1 MPEKILDLRV
11 KGLTVRLIVLAD
23 RKTHRPKQVT
33 IQRAWHRDEVIKID
47 RRSELKGL
55 WQNGVWDLEQV
66 YDLVQPCDALA

>member
-11 KGLTVRLIVLAD
+11 KGLTVRLVILAD
-23 RKTHRPKQVT
+23 AKHTVKQIT
-33 IQRAWHRDEVIKID
+33 IQRAWHRDEVIKVD